1 MNAACLKGL
10 LAAGATGFFPEARSM
25 QLAIQL
31 MNKMNHSMLKC
42 LFASSLVL
50 FGLTNAW
57 AQLPVAAQLQKG
69 GKIADSSKSSL
80 ACPDQFAGTL
90 TFGSFFGQS
99 NDISPDTL
107 YLCRND
113 SIKIVH
119 NGDEDLSGDPIA
131 MTPPGITYGFFDC
144 PPTVSGPNLSSILTD
159 PCLTTDPPPFGGI
172 WITANGSANGNITFS
187 NTGDLQNFFNGGDP
201 LMLWFAPL
209 TIDNF
214 NNNTF
219 ENDPIT
225 GESGPCVHLNA
236 DAAFAVVY
244 LNEIKINN
252 FEVTS
257 GISGCEGQFQI
268 SGGLPEFEPS
278 DYQISISLLN
288 DPSVI
293 ATITSGT
300 ASNGETVIFQVP
312 VPGLYNIVVED
323 GKSCGASLLANLGSC
338 ITLTQTMPDVLA
350 APADNI
356 CIDVVNESGWDDIVS
371 IQYALT
377 WDETVLQ
384 YQNVANLTPF
394 IPGFNVAS
402 SFNSVGD
409 SLLFSWFSPSG
420 TGVTLANGIVLF
432 QVCFNVIGNNGDCTD
447 LTFAAAPIIE
457 VVNESGAQI
466 GFNGQAGSVCVS
478 SGALVLNT
486 AAQNATCPSSFN
498 GSITAN
504 VDGGQPPY
512 QVTWQNSLGGPVG
525 GPGVI
530 NLNGGTFT
538 ISNLAP
544 GSYSVSVSDSQQP
557 PFLTNETVQVGA
569 PPLPL
574 ILFNNTLPVCN
585 AGSGT
590 IAASLLLNGSPLPNP
605 QQNYNFNWS
614 NGANSPVNANLL
626 SGNYALTVTEINS
639 GCTTTSSVFLLQPPP
654 LEASISL
661 DSVSCSGAADGSIG
675 VIVSGGTPSA
685 GGNYLIAWI
694 SQGVVDQDSA
704 SFLSGLQSGAYPLA
718 VTDNNGC
725 TLQQTINL
733 PALKTIA
740 VNAVVNNASCFGSC
754 NGNIFATA
762 LTSGAAPAVPYSFA
776 WSGSPNP
783 PPGVNTATTTAVN
796 NLCAGIYTLQVSDQL
811 GCSIDTTFTISS
823 PPPLQAS
830 VLSIQNES
838 CLSGADGSITLSVS
852 GGTYPYNYQWNIANA
867 DSVASGL
874 SAGSYSVTIADALGC
889 TAILSATVTK
899 IPGPLITALPNDVLS
914 CANSTDGSLSV
925 SATPG
930 SAPITSYAWS
940 NNASGPSITG
950 LPTGTYTVTITDQ
963 AGCTSTASAQV
974 TAPLPLVIDSLDLQ
988 SPQCPGQGGGSI
1000 IAFVAGGTS
1009 PYQFQWSNGIN
1020 GINFN
1025 VISNL
1030 QAGTFTLTVTDA
1042 NNCQPLTQDV
1052 VLPDPPS
1059 IVAVFTGV
1067 DSVSCANSG
1076 SDCDGTA
1083 TALGAYSDGSS
1094 GLFTFTWQSGE
1105 STANAGSSSASNL
1118 CAGPQSLIISDGTC
1132 FIDTSVLVPSPPP
1145 IVPGQQ
1151 ITNVTC
1157 NGLSDGQITLQ
1168 PTGGTPPYSINWVGG
1183 PNGPTISGL
1192 AAGNYSALITDAKN
1206 CTFTHTVAVIQ
1217 PQAFE
1222 VLLNGALTTD
1232 VSCPGASDGLLS
1244 VAVQGGNINL
1254 GPVVYLWQNGIAPI
1268 NSATASGLMPGTY
1281 SVTVVDIKGC
1291 ADSLTYSIQQPPPI
1305 QFKLGEIAPIPCFGE
1320 NTFITVDSIWGGNPS
1335 PYTFSV
1341 NNGLDKLPGEFV
1353 PVLAGPHLITITDA
1367 LLGCTVDTTLFIQE
1381 PLEISIQLPD
1391 VVEIDLGDSLTT
1403 LDPVIVSSLPIE
1415 SFTWEPPDQLS
1426 CADCKNPRVTPVKN
1440 QRYTLTIVDVNGCSA
1455 SATVLV
1461 DLDRNRN
1468 IYIPNVF
1475 SPNGDGINDKFKVFS
1490 GIGISNIN
1498 FIRLYDRW
1506 GGKLFE
1512 ETNLLPDPDGTP
1524 GWDGNFRGEAMK
1536 PGVYLYL
1543 VEVEFLDGQ
1552 VLLYRGD
1559 VTLLR

>member
-1 MNAACLKGL
+1 M
-10 LAAGATGFFPEARSM
+10 
-25 QLAIQL
+25 
-31 MNKMNHSMLKC
+31 
-42 LFASSLVL
+42 L

-80 ACPDQFAGTL
+80 FCPGHFSGTIS
-90 TFGSFFGQS
+90 FGSFFGQS

-107 YLCRND
+107 YLCKND

-119 NGDEDLSGDPIA
+119 NGDEELSGDPDPA
-131 MTPPGITYGFFDC
+131 TPPGITYGFFDC
-144 PPTVSGPNLSSILTD
+144 PPTISGPNLSSILTD
-159 PCLTTDPPPFGGI
+159 PCLTTNPPPFNGI
-172 WITANGSANGNITFS
+172 WIAAGGNPNGNITFS
-187 NTGDLQNFFNGGDP
+187 NTGALQNFFNGGSP

-209 TIDNF
+209 TIDDF
-214 NNNTF
+214 ATSTF
-219 ENDPIT
+219 ENDPTT
-225 GESGPCVHLNA
+225 GESGPCVHLNN
-236 DAAFAVVY
+236 DEAFAVVY

-257 GISGCEGQFQI
+257 GVSGCEGLFQI

-278 DYQISISLLN
+278 TYNISISLLN
-288 DPSVI
+288 DPSVK
-293 ATITSGT
+293 ATITSGP
-300 ASNGETVIFQVP
+300 ASNGETVVFQVP

-338 ITLTQTMPDVLA
+338 VTLTQTLPDVFA
-350 APADNI
+350 VPGDNI

-384 YQNVANLTPF
+384 YQNVSNLTPF
-394 IPGFNVAS
+394 IPGFNVAT

-432 QVCFNVIGNNGDCTD
+432 QVCFEVIGNNGDCSD
-447 LTFAAAPIIE
+447 VAFVAAPIIE

-466 GFNGQAGSVCVS
+466 GFNGQPGSVCVS
-478 SGALVLNT
+478 SGALILNT
-486 AAQNATCPSSFN
+486 SSQNASCPSSFN

-504 VDGGQPPY
+504 VSGGQPPY
-512 QVTWQNSLGGPVG
+512 QITWQNSLGGPVG

-530 NLNGGTFT
+530 NLNGGSFT
-538 ISNLAP
+538 VSNLTP
-544 GSYSVSVSDSQQP
+544 GSYAISITDSQQP
-557 PFLTNETVQVGA
+557 PLVTSEIVQINA
-569 PPLPL
+569 PPQPA

-590 IAASLLLNGSPLPNP
+590 IAASLLVNGSPVPNP
-605 QQNYNFNWS
+605 QQSYNFNWS
-614 NGANSPVNANLL
+614 NGSNSPLNANVL
-626 SGNYALTVTEINS
+626 SGNYGLTVTEINS
-639 GCTTTSSVFLLQPPP
+639 GCTTTSSVFLPQPPA
-654 LEASISL
+654 LAASIIL
-661 DSVSCSGAADGSIG
+661 DSVSCSGASDGTIG
-675 VIVSGGTPSA
+675 VIVSGGTPA
-685 GGNYLIAWI
+685 TGGNYLIAWP
-694 SQGVVDQDSA
+694 SQNQVTLDDS
-704 SFLSGLQSGAYPLA
+704 SLISGLQSGTYPLV

-725 TLQQTINL
+725 SLQQTVNL
-733 PALKTIA
+733 PALKTIS
-740 VNAVVNNASCFGSC
+740 VNAVLNNATCFGSC

-762 LTSGAAPAVPYSFA
+762 LTSGAPPAVPYSFV
-776 WSGSPNP
+776 WTGSPNP
-783 PPGVNTATTTAVN
+783 PAGVNTPTTTTVN
-796 NLCAGIYTLQVSDQL
+796 NLCAGTYNLQVTDQL
-811 GCSIDTTFTISS
+811 GCFIDTTFNISN
-823 PPPLQAS
+823 PAPLQAS
-830 VLSIQNES
+830 ILNIQNES
-838 CLSGADGSITLSVS
+838 CLGGSDGSITLSVA
-852 GGTYPYNYQWNIANA
+852 GGTYPYDYQWNTSNT
-867 DSVASGL
+867 DSVATGL
-874 SAGSYSVTIADALGC
+874 SAGSYSVTISDALGC
-889 TAILSATVTK
+889 TAILSANVTK
-899 IPGPLITALPNDVLS
+899 IAGPLITALPNDVLS

-930 SAPITSYAWS
+930 SAPIVAYTWS
-940 NNASGPSITG
+940 NNASGAAISG
-950 LPTGTYTVTITDQ
+950 LSTGTYTVTIIDQ

-974 TAPLPLVIDSLDLQ
+974 TAPLPLVIDSLSLQ

-1000 IAFVAGGTS
+1000 IAFVSGGTS

-1030 QAGTFTLTVTDA
+1030 QAGSFTLTVTDV
-1042 NNCQPLTQDV
+1042 NNCQPLTQNIA
-1052 VLPDPPS
+1052 LPDPPA

-1076 SDCDGTA
+1076 ADCDGTA
-1083 TALGAYSDGSS
+1083 TALGGYSDGSS

-1132 FIDTSVLVPSPPP
+1132 FVDTTVVVPAPPP

-1151 ITNVTC
+1151 ITNVSC

-1168 PTGGTPPYSINWVGG
+1168 PTGGTPPYSITWVGG
-1183 PNGPTISGL
+1183 TTGPTISGL

-1217 PQAFE
+1217 PQPFE
-1222 VLLNGALTTD
+1222 VLLNSALTSD
-1232 VSCPGASDGLLS
+1232 VSCPGESDGIIS

-1254 GPVVYLWQNGIAPI
+1254 GPVVYLWQNGIAPV

-1281 SVTVVDIKGC
+1281 TVTVVDIKGC
-1291 ADSLTYSIQQPPPI
+1291 ADSLTYSLQQPAPI
-1305 QFKLGEIAPIPCFGE
+1305 QFILGDIAPILCFGE

-1367 LLGCTVDTTLFIQE
+1367 LLGCSVDTTIIIQQ
-1381 PLEISIQLPD
+1381 PLQISIELPD

-1426 CADCKNPRVTPVKN
+1426 CADCKNPRVSAVKN
-1440 QRYTLTIVDVNGCSA
+1440 QQYTLTIVDANGCSA

-1475 SPNGDGINDKFKVFS
+1475 SPNGDGINDKFRVFAGLGVS
-1490 GIGISNIN
+1490 SIN
-1498 FIRLYDRW
+1498 FVRLYDRW

-1512 ETNLLPDPDGTP
+1512 ETDLLPDPDGTP
-1524 GWDGNFRGEAMK
+1524 GWDGNFRGEEMN

-1543 VEVEFLDGQ
+1543 VEVEFQDGQ